1 MSALSVA
8 AQDYLAIRRA
18 LGLQLVAHGRL
29 VEDYVAHLDSRG
41 GGPVTVQTAVDW
53 ANADPLT
60 SRRQLAVRMSAARG
74 FARYLA
80 GFDTAT
86 QIPPARMLPVPT
98 TRPTPVV
105 FSEAQIGDLLA
116 SATRLSPPLRAASFH
131 TLIAF
136 MAATG
141 LRTAEARALD
151 RGDVDLSAG
160 ALVVLCSKYG
170 KTRQIPLHP
179 STTTALTAYLRR
191 RDRLCPRPVSDA
203 LLITPTGDRLR
214 TLSQTF
220 LRLLREAAITVP
232 AGHRGPRLHDLRH
245 TFAVATLRDWHRAG
259 LDVQPRLPALSAYLG
274 HVNPAHTYWYLQ
286 AVPELMAVLA
296 DRLDD
301 AAQEQR

>member
-18 LGLQLVAHGRL
+18 LGVQLVAHGRL
-29 VEDYVAHLDSRG
+29 VEDYVTHLDSHG
-41 GGPVTVQTAVDW
+41 GGPVTVQNAVDW
-53 ANADPLT
+53 ANATPLS
-60 SRRQLAVRMSAARG
+60 SRRQAAVRMSAARG

-116 SATRLSPPLRAASFH
+116 SATRLSPSLRAASFH
-131 TLIAF
+131 TLIAL

-151 RGDVDLSAG
+151 RDDIDLSAG
-160 ALVVLCSKYG
+160 TLVVRCSKYG

-191 RDRLCPRPVSDA
+191 RDRLCPHPVSDA

-220 LRLLREAAITVP
+220 QRLLREAAITVP
-232 AGHRGPRLHDLRH
+232 AGRRGPRLHDLRH

-259 LDVQPRLPALSAYLG
+259 VDVQRRLPALSAYLG

>member
-1 MSALSVA
+1 MTSLSVA

-18 LGLQLVAHGRL
+18 LGVQLVAHGRL
-29 VEDYVAHLDSRG
+29 VEDYVAHLDGRG

-53 ANADPLT
+53 ANAAPLK
-60 SRRQLAVRMSAARG
+60 SRRQLAVRMSVARG

-131 TLIAF
+131 TLIGL

-141 LRTAEARALD
+141 LRTSEARALD
-151 RGDVDLSAG
+151 RDDVDLSAG
-160 ALVVLCSKYG
+160 ALVVRCSKYG
-170 KTRQIPLHP
+170 KTRQVPLHP
-179 STTTALTAYLRR
+179 STTTAVTAYLRR

-203 LLITPTGDRLR
+203 LLITPTGDRLH
-214 TLSQTF
+214 TLSETF
-220 LRLLREAAITVP
+220 RRLLREAAITVP
-232 AGHRGPRLHDLRH
+232 AGRRPPRLHDLRH

-259 LDVQPRLPALSAYLG
+259 LDAQRRLPALSAYLG

>member
-18 LGLQLVAHGRL
+18 LGVQLIAHGRL

-41 GGPVTVQTAVDW
+41 GGPVTVQNAVDW
-53 ANADPLT
+53 ANAAPSN
-60 SRRQLAVRMSAARG
+60 SRRQAAVRMSVARG

-80 GFDTAT
+80 GSDTAT
-86 QIPPARMLPVPT
+86 QIPPARMLPMPT
-98 TRPTPVV
+98 TRSTPVV
-105 FSEAQIGDLLA
+105 FSEAQIAELLA
-116 SATRLSPPLRAASFH
+116 CATRLSPPLRAASFH
-131 TLIAF
+131 TLIGL

-141 LRTAEARALD
+141 LRTAEARSLD
-151 RGDVDLSAG
+151 RDDIDLSAG
-160 ALVVLCSKYG
+160 TLVVRCSKFG
-170 KTRQIPLHP
+170 KSRQIPLHP
-179 STTTALTAYLRR
+179 STTTALAAYLRR
-191 RDRLCPRPVSDA
+191 RARLCPRPVSDA
-203 LLITPTGDRLR
+203 LLITPSGDRMH

-220 LRLLREAAITVP
+220 KPLLREAGITVP
-232 AGHRGPRLHDLRH
+232 AGRRAPRLHDLRH

-259 LDVQPRLPALSAYLG
+259 LDVQRRLPALSAYLG

-301 AAQEQR
+301 TAQEQR